1 MFLNKTF
8 YYNVFDL
15 FCAFSLKLTPPPP
28 LSVKLLNLNM
38 TSWQI

>member
-15 FCAFSLKLTPPPP
+15 FVPFFKIDSPP